1 MTSTTRTNNK
11 SNSGTV
17 LLTVQQKLDNL
28 QQQII
33 DGTLYDKTIEKNK
46 LVNQIVKQNKQ
57 KETNKLKKNTMTTK
71 RSKLTSTP
79 TIESNRS
86 TISEYKQR
94 NIIDS
99 KEIKQKQ
106 RLKKPQ

>member
-1 MTSTTRTNNK
+1 
-11 SNSGTV
+11 
-17 LLTVQQKLDNL
+17 
-28 QQQII
+28 
-33 DGTLYDKTIEKNK
+33 
-46 LVNQIVKQNKQ
+46 
-57 KETNKLKKNTMTTK
+57 MTTK
-71 RSKLTSTP
+71 RSKLPSTP
-79 TIESNRS
+79 IIESNRS